1 MKKKIGLID
10 VDGHNGYPNLALM
23 KLSTW
28 HKEQGDD
35 VGWYNPFDEYDI
47 VYKSKVF
54 SFTPDVSL
62 AFCNAKEVRLGGTGY
77 GLNEELPYVI
87 EHAVPDYD
95 LYGLPKNVAYGFLTR
110 GCPNK
115 CKWCVVPHKEGDIH
129 PHATIDEIA
138 VDGRNRLILMDN
150 NILASPFG
158 IEQLRRL
165 STMKIWVDF
174 NQGLD
179 ARLVTSEIADI
190 LAKIRW
196 MNYIRFGCDTPKQVE
211 ECAKVCKMLRDR
223 GCKKQILF
231 YTMLYG
237 DINECYDRLM
247 FWSRMGNMYNV
258 QAQPYIDIQNPK
270 RDPPQWQKDMARW
283 ANRKE
288 LFHSCDFKD
297 FSPRHGFKCNIYF
310 KSN

>member
-62 AFCNAKEVRLGGTGY
+62 AFDNAKEVKLGGTGY
-77 GLNEELPYVI
+77 GLYEELPRII

-115 CKWCVVPHKEGDIH
+115 CKWCVVPHKEGDIR

-150 NILASPFG
+150 NILASSFG

-179 ARLVTSEIADI
+179 ARLVTPEIADI

-196 MNYIRFGCDTPKQVE
+196 INYIRFGCDTPKQVE
-211 ECAKVCKMLRDR
+211 ECDKAVSMLRER
-223 GCKKQILF
+223 GVKTQILF
-231 YTMLYG
+231 YTMLHG
-237 DINECYDRLM
+237 DINECLERINHWKYRND
-247 FWSRMGNMYNV
+247 GHYCV
-258 QAQPYIDIQNPK
+258 QAQPYINLEDLS
-270 RDPPQWQKDMARW
+270 RHPPQWQKDMAHW
-283 ANRKE
+283 ANKRMIWRQ
-288 LFHSCDFKD
+288 CDFKD
-297 FSPRHGFKCNIYF
+297 FEPRKGFKCSEYF
-310 KSN
+310 K